1 MRAACCRSTIRSRSL
16 AAGSRR
22 RRPYASPCP
31 ATSLEPGFPRPWRGS
46 ASAGRA
52 FVLRQAQRAL
62 KTRCAGCVRATSIL
76 RSRLQA
82 RSLRSKR
89 STCGS
94 TRRRGCDFVFTSR
107 SIASLEAAVL
117 AGLGIMVL
125 PRSRVQQTSLSIWE
139 DAPLPELPQLYC
151 GIYLRQGG
159 NRAALEELAE
169 DIAAVLRP
177 QLQVRTGGA
186 EFAQAR
192 ASGSG
197 Q

>member
-1 MRAACCRSTIRSRSL
+1 
-16 AAGSRR
+16 
-22 RRPYASPCP
+22 
-31 ATSLEPGFPRPWRGS
+31 
-46 ASAGRA
+46 
-52 FVLRQAQRAL
+52 
-62 KTRCAGCVRATSIL
+62 
-76 RSRLQA
+76 
-82 RSLRSKR
+82 
-89 STCGS
+89 
-94 TRRRGCDFVFTSR
+94 FTSR

-125 PRSRVQQTSLSIWE
+125 PRSRVQQTSLTIWE

-159 NRAALEELAE
+159 NRAALEELAD

-186 EFAQAR
+186 ASDIAPAR

-197 Q
+197 QESTSQRAQCTLRPSAGGRNAGSESPAPLGLAFEAETH